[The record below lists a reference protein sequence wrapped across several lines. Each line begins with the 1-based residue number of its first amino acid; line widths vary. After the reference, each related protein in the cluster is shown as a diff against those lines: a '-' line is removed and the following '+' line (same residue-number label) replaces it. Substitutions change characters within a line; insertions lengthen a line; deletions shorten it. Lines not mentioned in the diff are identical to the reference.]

1 MKNKNF
7 DQFNSDRIA
16 AARKRID
23 DLLLLIRNWE
33 KQKPWTVLQSTIHFK
48 NNTTEL
54 SMVLD
59 TGNNQDLKK
68 NIVNLQKY

>member
-33 KQKPWTVLQSTIHFK
+33 KQKPWTILQSMIHFK

-54 SMVLD
+54 SMVCD
-59 TGNNQDLKK
+59 IGSNQDLKK